1 MKIVSLLP
9 SATEIVFALGLGDS
23 LEGVTHE
30 CDYPAEARE
39 KPVVMRPSLPQG
51 VLSSREID
59 EAVRAKM
66 DAKQPLYV
74 LDRALI
80 ERIQPDVILTQDLC
94 RVCSIDT
101 GQVRDALSDIGLA
114 DTTKVLSLEPNTLE
128 EIFDSIEAVGSML
141 DREREAK
148 ELTESLR
155 ARVEAVKKTAL
166 RLPTIRVLALEWFDP
181 AFGGGHWVPEMIELA
196 AGTNLLTEKGKP
208 SRTVSWREIHD
219 ATPEVVV
226 FMPCGYYLDE
236 AEEEGRRLYENPEFA
251 DTPAAREENVFAVDA
266 TSYFS
271 RPGPRIVDGLDVM
284 AWAIHPEAY
293 REPPPDTIARIE
305 R

>member
-1 MKIVSLLP
+1 
-9 SATEIVFALGLGDS
+9 
-23 LEGVTHE
+23 
-30 CDYPAEARE
+30 
-39 KPVVMRPSLPQG
+39 

-66 DAKQPLYV
+66 DAKEPLYA
-74 LDRALI
+74 LDRAML

-114 DTTKVLSLEPNTLE
+114 ETTKVLSLEPTTLE
-128 EIFDSIEAVGSML
+128 EIFVSIEAVGKLL
-141 DREREAK
+141 DREKEAK

-155 ARVEAVKKTAL
+155 ARVETVKKTAL

-181 AFGGGHWVPEMIELA
+181 PFGGGHWVPEMVELA
-196 AGTNLLTEKGKP
+196 GGTNLLTEEGKP
-208 SRTVSWREIHD
+208 SRTASWRDIRD

-236 AEEEGRRLYENPEFA
+236 AEEEGARLFLNPEFA

-271 RPGPRIVDGLDVM
+271 RPGPRIVDGLDIM
-284 AWAIHPEAY
+284 AWAIHPDAY
-293 REPPPDTIARIE
+293 AEPPPDTIVRI
-305 R
+305 RR